1 MFLSSED
8 GYFGKF
14 LLFRKAFQGL
24 FRFQGKRGL
33 SLEMLQRK
41 RICSSVQGRI
51 SYFLKSFSGK
61 LRVPLELRVHQE
73 DHLYLL
79 REVTSPLALR
89 GGTSE
94 FLKHRCRDE

>member
-14 LLFRKAFQGL
+14 LLFREAFQGL
-24 FRFQGKRGL
+24 FPFQGKRGL

-94 FLKHRCRDE
+94 FLKHRYRDE